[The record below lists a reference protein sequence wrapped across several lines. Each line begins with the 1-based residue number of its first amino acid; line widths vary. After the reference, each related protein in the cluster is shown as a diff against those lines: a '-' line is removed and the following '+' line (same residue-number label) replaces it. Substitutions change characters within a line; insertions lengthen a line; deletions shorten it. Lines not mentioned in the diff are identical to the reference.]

1 MRHENDQ
8 PEFLHPDYEP
18 GEFDRVERQ
27 LRHALAVEASRIQP
41 ADRLDEV
48 LRTAHEAGPASDGI
62 RPRRWLGPVSI
73 AATVALIAGGAWAA
87 THRGT
92 DQLLPSPPAS
102 NGPGPSVTTG
112 QPTGSSTSPSTSTTS
127 GAPTSGGPTVAPPA
141 GLTTVSLPVYFVGP
155 IGDSKGTD
163 KLFREFLPGSLPR
176 GASAA
181 QRAKAALALAVAA
194 SPGGSS
200 AGYLQPWSGQ
210 TVGDVT
216 VTDRTITVGLA
227 NGGVSGLSAETQR
240 LAVQE
245 LVWTAQAAVGKGTI
259 PVRFAVAD
267 GSGALFGRFPTSQTY
282 NRPGKDQLFQDLAP
296 VWVTTPGRGQVLP
309 ASKPVLLQGQAIVF
323 EAAVSWQLNRGQT
336 QVKAGHTTATAG
348 APAQGSYS
356 VDLGLLTPGDYS
368 VRVFEVSMA
377 DGSVAAQ
384 QTVGFTVR

>member
-48 LRTAHEAGPASDGI
+48 LRTAHEAGPASDGT

-87 THRGT
+87 THRSG
-92 DQLLPSPPAS
+92 DQLVPSPPAS
-102 NGPGPSVTTG
+102 SAPGPSATTG
-112 QPTGSSTSPSTSTTS
+112 QPTGSSTSPSATTT
-127 GAPTSGGPTVAPPA
+127 GAPTSGGATLAPPA
-141 GLTTVSLPVYFVGP
+141 GLTPTSLPVYFVGP
-155 IGDSKGTD
+155 IGDRKGTD

-181 QRAKAALALAVAA
+181 QRAKAALALAVGGY
-194 SPGGSS
+194 PGGSS
-200 AGYLQPWSGQ
+200 PGYLRPWAGQ

-216 VTDRTITVGLA
+216 VTDRTITVALA
-227 NGGVSGLSAETQR
+227 NGGASGLSAEPQR

-259 PVRFAVAD
+259 PVRFTVAD
-267 GSGALFGRFPTSQTY
+267 GSGALFGRFPTSQAY

-296 VWVTTPGRGQVLP
+296 VWVTAPGRGQVLP
-309 ASKPVLLQGQAIVF
+309 ASKPVRVQGQAIVF
-323 EAAVSWQLNRGQT
+323 EAALSWELTRGQT

-348 APAQGSYS
+348 APAQGSYT